1 MNDDKDLY
9 LVLGV
14 PSTATQEEI
23 VCAYRG
29 ILRRTHPD
37 TRSAAA
43 SEESDELLR
52 QALAAYAVLRDP
64 QRRARY
70 DRLRTPSTAPP
81 PTPVR
86 VPRRPP
92 IPHAGVPL
100 RAGPVI
106 RETTRAYRTVTE

>member
-52 QALAAYAVLRDP
+52 QALAAYAILRDP
-64 QRRARY
+64 QRRATY
-70 DRLRTPSTAPP
+70 DRLHTPSTAPP
-81 PTPVR
+81 PTPVGM
-86 VPRRPP
+86 PRRPL
-92 IPHAGVPL
+92 IPYAGVPL

-106 RETTRAYRTVTE
+106 RETTRAYRAVAE